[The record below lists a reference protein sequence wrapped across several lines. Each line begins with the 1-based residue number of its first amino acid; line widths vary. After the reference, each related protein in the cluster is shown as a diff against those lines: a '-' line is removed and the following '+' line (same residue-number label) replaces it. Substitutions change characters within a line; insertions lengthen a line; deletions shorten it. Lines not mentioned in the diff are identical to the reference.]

1 MLKEIEKRAQMWG
14 DINRSF
20 RSLMRKCNLFET
32 DFTFFVSTWEF
43 RVINFYNCFFR
54 LLKGPSYKDR
64 ADVINLT

>member
-1 MLKEIEKRAQMWG
+1 MLKEIGKRAQMQE

-32 DFTFFVSTWEF
+32 DFTLFVK
-43 RVINFYNCFFR
+43 FR